1 MYTYWNYKE
10 NTSIFGAKLKMLR
23 EMNNLTQAKL
33 AKELCIS
40 RSCVS
45 NYESGVRNPD
55 FDMIKRISEYFNVF
69 VDYLLSTS
77 DYIDMP
83 IEKDKADE
91 FSEISRRLK
100 ACGDTIDIS
109 GISMRKKI
117 AIIEFSRYIINSDDD
132 IFINPREKI
141 VNK

>member
-10 NTSIFGAKLKMLR
+10 NASVFGAKLKMLR
-23 EMNNLTQAKL
+23 EMNNLTQAEL

-40 RSCVS
+40 RSCIS
-45 NYESGVRNPD
+45 NYESGSRNPD

-69 VDYLLSTS
+69 ADYLLCTS
-77 DYIDMP
+77 DYIDLP
-83 IEKDKADE
+83 IEKDKTGE
-91 FSEISRRLK
+91 FIEISKRLK
-100 ACGDTIDIS
+100 SYGDTIDIS

-132 IFINPREKI
+132 IFINNQRKI
-141 VNK
+141 KNK